1 MDQLFEYI
9 SKRIDLSNEV
19 KEFTRSISSS
29 RKLLKGDILISENQL
44 VNKTYFVLD
53 GCLRSYVLDSSGKE
67 HTLQFALKN
76 DWISDYIAIF
86 NKEKSIQTVECIVD
100 SHIVETSVIEGIENI
115 FLKFPQIES
124 MHRKNLERHVVSLQK
139 RILNQLRLKSS
150 DSYIQFLKQYP
161 GIEKDAL
168 NYHIASYLG
177 ITTQSL
183 SRIRRELVNK

>member
-1 MDQLFEYI
+1 MEQLFEYI
-9 SKRIDLSNEV
+9 SKRIDLSKEV

-53 GCLRSYVLDSSGKE
+53 GCLRSYVFDNSGKE

-139 RILNQLRLKSS
+139 RILNQLQLNSS
-150 DSYIQFLKQYP
+150 ENYIQFLKQYP
-161 GIEKDAL
+161 GIENYAL

-183 SRIRRELVNK
+183 SRIRKGILKK

>member
-1 MDQLFEYI
+1 MEQLFDYI
-9 SKRIDLSNEV
+9 SKRIDLTDEV
-19 KEFTRSISSS
+19 KEFTKSISTIK
-29 RKLLKGDILISENQL
+29 KLKKGDVLIKENQI
-44 VNKTYFVLD
+44 VNKTYFVLG
-53 GCLRSYVLDSSGKE
+53 GCIRSYVFDSAGKE

-161 GIEKDAL
+161 GIEKYAL

>member
-1 MDQLFEYI
+1 
-9 SKRIDLSNEV
+9 
-19 KEFTRSISSS
+19 
-29 RKLLKGDILISENQL
+29 
-44 VNKTYFVLD
+44 
-53 GCLRSYVLDSSGKE
+53 
-67 HTLQFALKN
+67 
-76 DWISDYIAIF
+76 
-86 NKEKSIQTVECIVD
+86 
-100 SHIVETSVIEGIENI
+100 
-115 FLKFPQIES
+115 

-161 GIEKDAL
+161 GIEKYAL

>member
-1 MDQLFEYI
+1 MEQLFEYI

-139 RILNQLRLKSS
+139 RILNQLQLNSS
-150 DSYIQFLKQYP
+150 ENYIQFLKQYP
-161 GIEKDAL
+161 GIENYAL

-183 SRIRRELVNK
+183 SRIRKGILKK